1 MTQQQVRCIKDCDES
16 GLATPVISIIII
28 LEMLAIGIV
37 Q

>member
-1 MTQQQVRCIKDCDES
+1 MTQQQVRCIKDC